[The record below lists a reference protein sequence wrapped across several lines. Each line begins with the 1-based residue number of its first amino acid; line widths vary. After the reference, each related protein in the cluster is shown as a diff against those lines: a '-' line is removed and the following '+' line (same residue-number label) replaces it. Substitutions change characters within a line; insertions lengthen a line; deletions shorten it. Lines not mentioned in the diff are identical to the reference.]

1 MSDWDIVKA
10 LRNRAEMQTATGITE
25 PSEHIDW
32 MAADEI
38 EKLRAAMHDIYE
50 VYAGSE
56 GIPRPVTCSEAYLYE
71 LVREM
76 ARIAAK
82 HKRAAA
88 AALKETSDD

>member
-1 MSDWDIVKA
+1 MSDIVERLKYC
-10 LRNRAEMQTATGITE
+10 AEHGLIDAAS
-25 PSEHIDW
+25 SE
-32 MAADEI
+32 MAAGYGEAAAEI